1 VVGEPAYANAAS
13 CFPVAVARKNG
24 EGVLSPAE
32 RQRNLESFE
41 HVWKTVRDKH
51 WDPKLNGLDWQAVH
65 DEFRPQIEK
74 ADSMGKAR
82 DAMSE
87 MLGRLKQSHLDIIP
101 AEAFAQIESGP
112 GSREG
117 SPVA

>member
-1 VVGEPAYANAAS
+1 MRTLPLAFLFLSLA
-13 CFPVAVARKNG
+13 NG